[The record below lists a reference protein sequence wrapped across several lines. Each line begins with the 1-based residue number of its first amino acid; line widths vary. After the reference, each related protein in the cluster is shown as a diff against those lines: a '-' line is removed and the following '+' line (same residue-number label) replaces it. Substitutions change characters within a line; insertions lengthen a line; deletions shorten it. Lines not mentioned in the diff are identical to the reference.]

1 MAEFGNAFGSGVNWG
16 STAFT
21 LQNLL
26 GKSLGPKLAGTAFA
40 SLASP
45 WAPLIAGG
53 AGILKSLLSGKSEQ
67 QKRAEMLS
75 SGQLPPGVEQAITN
89 QVGGRFDQI
98 RRQQGA
104 DLSRRGLS
112 GSTIA
117 PRVMGGISDSERQ
130 ALANA
135 IGYQSLQREY
145 MGNNMLAQLDK
156 DRQGNLKNAVGAA
169 FLSKEFADNQKDTI
183 DTDTTDTGM
192 SFKDMGVVVGTWDKL
207 LRTILHIVGWKPY
220 LGVSPV
226 QPQQRRPEYPKPL
239 SPLLHG
245 NPYNVANR
253 RGVGPRN

>member
-1 MAEFGNAFGSGVNWG
+1 MGAFGNAFGSGINWG
-16 STAFT
+16 STAYT

-26 GKSLGPKLAGTAFA
+26 GSTLGPKLAGTAFA
-40 SLASP
+40 PLAGP
-45 WAPLIAGG
+45 WAPLVAGG
-53 AGILKSLLSGKSEQ
+53 AGILSSLFSGKSDQ
-67 QKRAEMLS
+67 QKRAEMLA
-75 SGQLPPGVEQAITN
+75 SGQLPPGVEQSITN

-104 DLSRRGLS
+104 DLARRGLS

-156 DRQGNLKNAVGAA
+156 DRQGNLQNAVGAA
-169 FLSKEFADNQKDTI
+169 FLSKDLVDKQ
-183 DTDTTDTGM
+183 TTQPPDSFIRNAGRPDAHSVSLAGIETG
-192 SFKDMGVVVGTWDKL
+192 VP
-207 LRTILHIVGWKPY
+207 RPN
-220 LGVSPV
+220 LGISPV
-226 QPQQRRPEYPKPL
+226 QPQQRRPTYPKTL

-245 NPYNVANR
+245 NPYNITNR
-253 RGVGPRN
+253 RGIGPQN

>member
-1 MAEFGNAFGSGVNWG
+1 MANIGNAFGSGINWG

-26 GKSLGPKLAGTAFA
+26 GSKLAPKLAGTALS

-53 AGILKSLLSGKSEQ
+53 AGILSSLFSGKSEQ
-67 QKRAEMLS
+67 QKRAEMLA
-75 SGQLPPGVEQAITN
+75 SGQLPPGVEQSITN
-89 QVGGRFDQI
+89 QVGGRFDQL

-104 DLSRRGLS
+104 DLSRRGLA

-117 PRVMGGISDSERQ
+117 PRVIGGIYDSERQ

-156 DRQGNLKNAVGAA
+156 DRQGNLQNAVGAA
-169 FLSKEFADNQKDTI
+169 FMSRKLKDEQ
-183 DTDTTDTGM
+183 TTDPPGSFIRSAGTPGAHRVSLAGIQTG
-192 SFKDMGVVVGTWDKL
+192 VAQ
-207 LRTILHIVGWKPY
+207 PN
-220 LGVSPV
+220 LGVSPF

-253 RGVGPRN
+253 RGIGPQN